1 MQRYTGFLKQAW
13 HGLPAVRWPERGVVL
28 PRISGDEKEVEN
40 VQLLWGWRSQSW
52 DFRWEEQW
60 LGSKAFCSK
69 CERVN
74 PKEKATAWD
83 ILIAL
88 ISEHDIATSLK
99 TKNTSAFIQGRLTT
113 LFSCPQPPMPHRFFL
128 STLKHLC
135 LYKIQPFL
143 CGFFCLPWPAVAV
156 GCFQSAQELL
166 VTEFG
171 NHFTLCPPKL
181 PKEVLCLPE
190 EAVCAE
196 LLSCRSTAWCLT
208 TLKETTVTSHYL
220 KSAGQT
226 LGVFLFKKWNSFPCM
241 ENETYSVSQSF
252 LERSV
257 K

>member
-1 MQRYTGFLKQAW
+1 MDYLQW
-13 HGLPAVRWPERGVVL
+13 DGLREEWCCPEYLGMRRRWKMFSF
-28 PRISGDEKEVEN
+28 SGDGEVRVET
-40 VQLLWGWRSQSW
+40 S
-52 DFRWEEQW
+52 D
-60 LGSKAFCSK
+60 
-69 CERVN
+69 ERNSDLEVKHFVPNARN
-74 PKEKATAWD
+74 PKEKTTAWD